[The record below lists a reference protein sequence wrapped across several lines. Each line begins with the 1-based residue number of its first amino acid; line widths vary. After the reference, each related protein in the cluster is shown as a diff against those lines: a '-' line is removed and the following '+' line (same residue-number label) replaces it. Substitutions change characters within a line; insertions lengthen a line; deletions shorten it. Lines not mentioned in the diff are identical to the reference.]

1 MIGSP
6 RPPMKAKKGIQII
19 QSPSNK
25 KILNDNQDS
34 AMGSSQSVTRS
45 RGISISREN
54 GINIDKIYDQ
64 KHFMPPKNSQPP
76 TTNNSSNTTKTISAV
91 RSLKLI
97 SLFAESNVDNAIETR

>member
-6 RPPMKAKKGIQII
+6 RPPIKTKKGIQIV
-19 QSPSNK
+19 QSPHKNK
-25 KILNDNQDS
+25 PMVDSQDS
-34 AMGSSQSVTRS
+34 AYGSTQSISRS

-64 KHFMPPKNSQPP
+64 KHFLPPKNVQPQES
-76 TTNNSSNTTKTISAV
+76 NKSSNTAKTISTV

-97 SLFAESNVDNAIETR
+97 SMFA

>member
-6 RPPMKAKKGIQII
+6 RPPIKTKKGIQIV
-19 QSPSNK
+19 QSPHMHKPIVDS
-25 KILNDNQDS
+25 QDS
-34 AMGSSQSVTRS
+34 AYGSTQSISRS

-64 KHFMPPKNSQPP
+64 KHFLPPKNVQPP
-76 TTNNSSNTTKTISAV
+76 ESNKSSNTTKTISTV

-97 SLFAESNVDNAIETR
+97 SMFA